1 VKLAA
6 VKSGNKTAEQYIGQE
21 GLTSLYFLVYQDVAI
36 VPVAQLDRALA
47 SGAKA
52 EKLQASNN
60 QKVTESTKD
69 VLSSCLAFSVSEA
82 IEKHP
87 ELEQIIIAWPD
98 LPEHIKAAI
107 KALMKTA

>member
-1 VKLAA
+1 
-6 VKSGNKTAEQYIGQE
+6 
-21 GLTSLYFLVYQDVAI
+21 
-36 VPVAQLDRALA
+36 LA

-52 EKLQASNN
+52 EKPQASNN
-60 QKVTESTKD
+60 QEVTKPTKD

-87 ELEQIIIAWPD
+87 ELKTIIQLWPD

-107 KALMKTA
+107 KALVEASGIVAHKV